1 MRVLQLWRY
10 PVKSMQGERLDRAS
24 ITATGIEGDRSWGVR
39 DRSTGYVLTAKRV
52 PALLYAT
59 ARWVEG
65 RPVVTLPGEHESLA
79 AWLDRDVALVDADA
93 DGRGTYEIAE
103 DQFDESSTVL
113 QWNGPRGSFHDSN
126 RNQLHL
132 LSTASLGEWDVR
144 RFRPNV
150 VVDGEGGELGLVDAT
165 LRVGTAVVSVSKRT
179 SRCVM
184 TTRAQPGGV
193 ARDLDVLRTIM
204 RDADGD
210 LGISCTVVEPG
221 VVHVGD
227 AVEVI

>member
-10 PVKSMQGERLDRAS
+10 PVKSMQGERLDHAS
-24 ITATGIEGDRSWGVR
+24 ITAAGIEGDRSWGVR

-52 PALLYAT
+52 PALLYAS
-59 ARWVEG
+59 ASWVEG

-79 AWLDRDVALVDADA
+79 EWLDRDVALVEADA

-103 DQFDESSTVL
+103 DQFDETSTIL

-132 LSTASLGEWDVR
+132 LSTASVGAWDVR

-150 VVDGEGGELGLVDAT
+150 VVDGAGELELVDKT
-165 LRVGTAVVSVSKRT
+165 LRVGKAIVAVSKRT

-184 TTRAQPGGV
+184 TTRAQPGGI
-193 ARDLDVLRTIM
+193 ARDQDVLRTIM
-204 RDADGD
+204 RATDGD

-221 VVHVGD
+221 DVHVGD
-227 AVEVI
+227 VVEVL